1 MTILLLYIK
10 RLSTSIN
17 VTFTNEVR
25 DTRIMK
31 ITFILKKIG
40 GIQMI
45 LKEFIYLA
53 NKEKRRKD
61 KVKVVQYLAV
71 GIGAVAT
78 AGLATGI
85 LLAPISGK
93 ETRENIKKKAVS
105 TIGIIKDK
113 VNKNVD
119 KIKDNAENAEKE
131 INDIISDIGEKKE
144 DVKKDIKDGYN
155 EITKDINKTA
165 KNISSEL
172 EKSIN

>member
-1 MTILLLYIK
+1 
-10 RLSTSIN
+10 
-17 VTFTNEVR
+17 
-25 DTRIMK
+25 
-31 ITFILKKIG
+31 
-40 GIQMI
+40 MI
-45 LKEFIYLA
+45 LKEFIYLV

-61 KVKVVQYLAV
+61 KAKVAQYLAV

-85 LLAPISGK
+85 LLAPKSGK

-105 TIGIIKDK
+105 TVETIKDT

-119 KIKDNAENAEKE
+119 KIKDTVENTEKE
-131 INDIISDIGEKKE
+131 LNDVVNDISEKKE
-144 DVKKDIKDGYN
+144 DVKKDIKGGYN

-165 KNISSEL
+165 KNISEF